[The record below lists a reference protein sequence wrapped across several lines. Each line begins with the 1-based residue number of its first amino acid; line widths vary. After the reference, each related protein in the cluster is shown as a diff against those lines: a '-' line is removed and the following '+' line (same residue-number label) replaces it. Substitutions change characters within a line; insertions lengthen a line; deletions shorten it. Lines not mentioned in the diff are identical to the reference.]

1 MAIPFYLVNPRL
13 RRLEKEFILEVEGGN
28 KDLRMKLLRHETA
41 HALLNAYHLDK
52 NRSWKKYFGQPD
64 LTYPDSYLPKPYS
77 KRYVHNLPHWYA
89 QSHPHEDWAETFS
102 VWLKPNSNWKKFYQG

>member
-1 MAIPFYLVNPRL
+1 
-13 RRLEKEFILEVEGGN
+13 
-28 KDLRMKLLRHETA
+28 ETA